1 MADLED
7 GLWAC
12 EKPRA
17 INPLVVPM
25 RAPFVTGMVKGQ
37 PGVWAIK
44 AGNATGGPLVTS
56 FEGPR
61 PPGYAPMRKQG
72 AIILGIGACPAALK
86 HSLCAAQLTLST
98 HPDYVTG
105 GDNSDSATSVWFE
118 GVMTAGYSA
127 DATDDAVQADIVS
140 VYGAA

>member
-1 MADLED
+1 MS
-7 GLWAC
+7 
-12 EKPRA
+12 
-17 INPLVVPM
+17 
-25 RAPFVTGMVKGQ
+25 APFVIGVVKGQ

-44 AGNATGGPLVTS
+44 AGNATGGPLLTS

-72 AIILGIGACPAALK
+72 AIILGI
-86 HSLCAAQLTLST
+86 
-98 HPDYVTG
+98 G